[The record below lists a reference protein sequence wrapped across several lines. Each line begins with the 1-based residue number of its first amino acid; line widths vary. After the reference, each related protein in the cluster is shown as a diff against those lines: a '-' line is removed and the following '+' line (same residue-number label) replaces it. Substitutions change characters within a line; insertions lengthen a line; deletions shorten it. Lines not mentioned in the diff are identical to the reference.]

1 MTKPCVFE
9 CSDGQE
15 RVLKFRDRATRQ
27 ALASDWIGALLAT
40 ELGIRTPA
48 PALVVIDEE
57 TMSTMSKAV
66 EEDARP
72 GHAFGT
78 AFLPAAENV
87 LGVRGV
93 TACSNHPELLG
104 RLSVLDTWIGTQD
117 RQRPDGAWNLLT
129 ELDDGPQP
137 QLVAID
143 FGMAFSDSL
152 FPLLGERDHAATM
165 LVWPNEAKPLADLQ
179 AVSETLD
186 QVEDM
191 TEADIIKHV
200 ESTPHAWLSAEER
213 GRVVG
218 SLFAR
223 RRGLAGAM
231 KELEGTRD

>member
-1 MTKPCVFE
+1 MLGRPRTRAQVSRPSHPAGVGLRLDRGATGHGTWYPHARACA
-9 CSDGQE
+9 CSN
-15 RVLKFRDRATRQ
+15 RRRDDVHNEQ
-27 ALASDWIGALLAT
+27 
-40 ELGIRTPA
+40 
-48 PALVVIDEE
+48 
-57 TMSTMSKAV
+57 AV